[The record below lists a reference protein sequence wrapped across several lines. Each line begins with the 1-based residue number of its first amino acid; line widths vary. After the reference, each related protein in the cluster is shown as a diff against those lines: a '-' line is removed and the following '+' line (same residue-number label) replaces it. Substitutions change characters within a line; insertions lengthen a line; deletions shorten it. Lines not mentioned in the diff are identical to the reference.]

1 MNELDL
7 MEFTIIDK
15 KSNEHDYLFTVECNH
30 PPFDC
35 SHCLTPY
42 VGDNEG
48 KYYIH
53 GNRERF
59 VRDLN
64 MLDKR
69 VGINII
75 QKRFKCLLCGKTF
88 WEQYNS
94 INSRDKMTIRLRE
107 KLKELSLKEPFLQIA
122 EEYGLSSN
130 TVKRAFDEYVA
141 EKEHERQGLILTP
154 KILGLDEAHLNSK
167 YRAVITNVGEKKI
180 IDVLPKRTKATIT
193 KYLNELPKKDNIK
206 TVVIDMW
213 QPYKDSVKDVLGDV
227 PIVIDKFHVIKE
239 GNNALDK
246 FRKTYKSTL
255 RDSQRRK
262 LKKDRFTLLKNKE
275 NLTDLE
281 IMNRDIWFTT
291 FPLLKVAYELKEG
304 LRDIYKAKSRQE
316 AELLYWEWKRNIPS
330 DIPQFYETVNT
341 IDNWYEEIFN
351 YFDNPYTNAFTESMN
366 NLIKEIE
373 KNGRGYTFDVLR
385 AKILFS
391 TKATKKPKYGT
402 LGFNK
407 YSYNIFNGVAES
419 MFIYNQESWGVEIS
433 TLLEIL
439 KQGEF

>member
-1 MNELDL
+1 MNQLDL
-7 MEFTIIDK
+7 PEFTIIDK
-15 KSNEHDYLFTVECNH
+15 KTNEHDYLFKVERNL
-30 PPFDC
+30 PPYDC
-35 SHCLTPY
+35 PHCLVPY
-42 VGDNEG
+42 LGDNEG
-48 KYYIH
+48 KYYLH

-64 MLDKR
+64 ILSKR

-75 QKRFKCLLCGKTF
+75 QKRFKCLVCGKTF
-88 WEQYNS
+88 WEQYDS
-94 INSRDKMTIRLRE
+94 IDNHSKMTIRLRE
-107 KLKELSLKEPFLQIA
+107 RLKELSLKKPFLHIA

-141 EKEHERQGLILTP
+141 EKEQERQGLILTP
-154 KILGLDEAHLNSK
+154 KILGIDEAHLNSK

-180 IDVLPKRTKATIT
+180 IEMLPKRTKVTIS
-193 KYLNELPKKDNIK
+193 KYLNELPKKENIK

-246 FRKTYKSTL
+246 FRKAYKDTL
-255 RDSQRRK
+255 TDSQRRK
-262 LKKDRFTLLKNKE
+262 LKKDRFVLLKNKE
-275 NLTDLE
+275 NLTDGE
-281 IMNRDIWFTT
+281 ILNREIWFAT

-304 LRDIYKAKSRQE
+304 LRDIYKAENIQQ
-316 AELLYWEWKRNIPS
+316 AELLYKDWKNSIPS
-330 DIPQFYETVNT
+330 DMPQFLQVAYT
-341 IDNWYEEIFN
+341 IDNWYDEIFS

-373 KNGRGYTFDVLR
+373 KKGRGYTFDALR
-385 AKILFS
+385 AKTLFG

-402 LGFNK
+402 LGFDK
-407 YSYNIFNGVAES
+407 YADNVFDGVAEGVS
-419 MFIYNQESWGVEIS
+419 SYNEESWGVDIS
-433 TLLEIL
+433 TLLEIFE
-439 KQGEF
+439 QGDF